1 MEQNNPIHPKSDT
14 PRAFVKS
21 LAPGYAVNSD
31 ISVSI
36 IIPVTESKELLKRC
50 MESVKKHTPEAHE
63 RIFVLG
69 ETDEDTKNRLKQHI
83 GENPNDIIAAY
94 SGNGNLAAMVNGGI
108 NASKGRFLV
117 LLSSDVIV
125 TEKWLSGMLE
135 CINSIPDA
143 GIVGAMPHHQNG
155 PMNVA
160 VREFGSVEHLD
171 DDARLFRERN
181 RHRRI
186 PSRTVSGFC
195 VLFRRDLVDK
205 IGFLEERFSAGGFAT
220 EEFCFRAALEGYKN
234 LIAGDVLIH
243 RLGSGNHGGTGTT
256 IHTADKVSDKRLFAE
271 KWGGMDAETA
281 LGKKFVSLKV
291 LEKAGDH
298 HQRGEIDAA
307 IDVLLE
313 GIGHCPGDERLYYA
327 LSEILID
334 AEQPKDALDV
344 LNQLQTDERNSRRLE
359 LTGYCKA
366 GMGLYEDAQAIADL
380 LISQN
385 PDSASALNLK
395 GILSCENVE
404 TAETFF
410 KKAIA
415 SDPGYG
421 EPYTRLGTLK
431 WHGGEEQEAL
441 RLLEKGFIL
450 SPTIGDMMTTYHAAI
465 ASLGLFERAEPPFRE
480 AKLLHPN
487 HERLNLLFID
497 ILIKQKKY
505 DSAMKEIENAMV
517 AFTVNDGFLSAA
529 LKIRDLL
536 GPKEITAASDN
547 KGTVSLCM
555 IVKNEADDLAKC
567 LSSVKPFVDEMILV
581 DTGSND
587 NTREIARAFGTKV
600 YDFKWTDDFSEAR
613 NFSISK
619 AKGDWI
625 FLLDAD
631 EVVSPRDFDLF
642 KSIIREPSAAPAAYS
657 FVTRNYIPRA
667 NTVGWVPNDGKYDK
681 EEAAEG
687 WIPSDKVRLF
697 PNETRIRF
705 EYPVH
710 EMVEP
715 SLSRAGLKVIKCAMP
730 IHHYG
735 KLNREKSDC
744 KGEVYYLIGRKKLE
758 ESGNDPIAIRELAIQ
773 AGLLKKW
780 EEAIELWRKLISIK
794 PDTPEAYVNLGT
806 AHWHL
811 GEYDKSLS
819 AAKKAI
825 ALAPHMK
832 ESAYNYA
839 ICQLHMGNAEQ
850 AVWALE
856 TLLKRYPGYLPAQFM
871 LTAAYCC
878 DGQKEKGMRGFERL
892 RKTNTGPYL
901 AISCHELAKGFLSAQ
916 NLNYAVL
923 LLDAAVE
930 GGNINKDILALFSEC
945 LKMKRGAA

>member
-1 MEQNNPIHPKSDT
+1 MERNNSMHPNSETPQTVGKS
-14 PRAFVKS
+14 S
-21 LAPGYAVNSD
+21 APGYAVNSD

-36 IIPVTESKELLKRC
+36 IIPVTEPKDVLKRC

-63 RIFVLG
+63 RIFVLR
-69 ETDEDTKNRLKQHI
+69 ETDEDTKNRLARQI
-83 GENPNDIIAAY
+83 GENPNDRLVECY
-94 SGNGNLAAMVNGGI
+94 VNDNLAAMYNWGI
-108 NASKGRFLV
+108 KASKSRFIV
-117 LLSSDVIV
+117 LLSNTVIV

-135 CINSIPDA
+135 CMDSIPDT
-143 GIVGAMPHHQNG
+143 GIVGAMPHPQNG
-155 PMNVA
+155 HMDIA
-160 VREFGSVEHLD
+160 VRESGSVEHLD
-171 DDARLFRERN
+171 DNARWFRKRN

-186 PSRTVSGFC
+186 PSRTVGGFC
-195 VLFRRDLVDK
+195 MLFRRDLVDK
-205 IGFLEERFSAGGFAT
+205 IGLLEERFNAGGFAT
-220 EEFCFRAALEGYKN
+220 EEFCFRAALEGYRN

-243 RLGSGNHGGTGTT
+243 HRGSGNLGETGTT
-256 IHTADKVSDKRLFAE
+256 IHAVNKVTDKNLFAE
-271 KWGGMDAETA
+271 KWGGIEAGTA
-281 LGKKFVSLKV
+281 LGKKLVSLNV
-291 LEKAGDH
+291 LEKAGDR
-298 HQRGEIDAA
+298 HQRGEIEAS

-334 AEQPKDALDV
+334 AKQPKDALDV
-344 LNQLQTDERNSRRLE
+344 LNQLQTDERDSKRLE
-359 LTGYCKA
+359 LAGYCKA
-366 GMGLYEDAQAIADL
+366 GMGLHEEAQAIADL

-385 PDSASALNLK
+385 PDSPSALNLK
-395 GILSCENVE
+395 GILAGENVE
-404 TAETFF
+404 AAEAFF
-410 KKAIA
+410 KNAIA

-421 EPYTRLGTLK
+421 EPYTRLGAIK
-431 WHGGEEQEAL
+431 WRGGEEQEAL
-441 RLLEKGFIL
+441 SLLEKGFIL
-450 SPTIGDMMTTYHAAI
+450 SPAMGDMMTAYHTAI
-465 ASLGLFERAEPPFRE
+465 ASLGLFERAEPLFRE
-480 AKLLHPN
+480 ARLLHPN

-517 AFTVNDGFLSAA
+517 TFTVNDGFLSAA

-536 GPKEITAASDN
+536 GPNEIPGASDN

-567 LSSVKPFVDEMILV
+567 LSSVKPIVDEMILV
-581 DTGSND
+581 DTGSDD
-587 NTREIARAFGTKV
+587 NTREIASAFGARV
-600 YDFKWTDDFSEAR
+600 FDFRWNNDFSEAR

-619 AKGDWI
+619 ANGDWI
-625 FLLDAD
+625 FVLDAD

-642 KSIIREPSAAPAAYS
+642 KSIIQDPSAKPAAYS

-667 NTVGWVPNDGKYDK
+667 NTVGWIPNDGKYEN

-715 SLSRAGLKVIKCAMP
+715 SLARAGFDVKECGMP

-735 KLNREKSDC
+735 KLNREKSNC
-744 KGEVYYLIGRKKLE
+744 KGEAYYVIGRKKLQ

-780 EEAIELWRKLISIK
+780 EEAIELWQRLLDIR
-794 PDTPEAYVNLGT
+794 PNTPEAFVNMGT

-811 GEYDKSLS
+811 GEYEKALS
-819 AAKKAI
+819 AAKKAM

-832 ESAYNYA
+832 ESAYNFA
-839 ICQLHMGNAEQ
+839 ICHLHLGSAEQ
-850 AVWALE
+850 AVWTLE
-856 TLLKRYPGYLPAQFM
+856 VLLKRSPGYRPAQFM

-878 DGQKEKGMRGFERL
+878 AGRKEKGMRGFEKL
-892 RKTNTGPYL
+892 RKTSTGPYL
-901 AISCHELAKGFLSAQ
+901 AVSCHELAKGFVSAQ
-916 NLNYAVL
+916 NMDYAIL

-930 GGNINKDILALFSEC
+930 SGNINKDVLALLSEC
-945 LKMKRGAA
+945 LEMKRGAA